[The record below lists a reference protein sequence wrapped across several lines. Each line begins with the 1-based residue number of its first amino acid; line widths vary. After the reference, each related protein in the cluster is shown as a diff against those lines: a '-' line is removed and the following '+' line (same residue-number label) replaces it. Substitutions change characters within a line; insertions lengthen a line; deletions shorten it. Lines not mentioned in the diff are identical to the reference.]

1 LDYRLLFESAPG
13 LYLVLNPD
21 LVIVAVSDAYL
32 AATMTRRDDIV
43 GRGLFEVF
51 PDNPDD
57 PAATGTANLRAS
69 LDRVRRDNVADA
81 MAVQKYDIRVPDR
94 DGGGFEVRYWS
105 PVNSPVFGPD
115 GTLSYIIH
123 RVEDVTEFVRLGE
136 QGDAQQQLTTSLR
149 QRTEQ
154 MQAEILRRSQE
165 LQEANRAL
173 RAADDAKNEFLSRIS
188 HELRSPLT
196 AILGFGELLSLSD
209 LGADDQEWVSTILKA
224 GRHLLA
230 LLDDVLDIARIQEN
244 QLSLS
249 VEASELAPLLTDA
262 MELIRPLAA
271 AHEVV
276 LQAPPPGAAE
286 FCVLADY
293 QRLRQVLLNLLSN
306 AVKYNHPTGTVSVGL
321 EPRPDGRI
329 RVSVTDTGRGIG
341 EDGIARLFTPFER
354 LDAALTGIEGT
365 GLGLALSRQLMHRM
379 GGTMGI
385 TSTLG
390 TGSTFWIELPIVQP
404 TGRSPQ
410 APAAVTKRAYASPKR
425 VLYVEDLAHNLRLV
439 EQFLAFRP
447 DITLTSAML
456 AGIGLDLARQ
466 HRPDLVLLDMHLPD
480 MDGDELMHALRTDP
494 ATADIPVVMLSAD
507 ATTRQIDRLLAAGAN
522 AYLTKPIQLRQLL
535 ATLDHLL
542 DDT

>member
-1 LDYRLLFESAPG
+1 
-13 LYLVLNPD
+13 
-21 LVIVAVSDAYL
+21 
-32 AATMTRRDDIV
+32 
-43 GRGLFEVF
+43 
-51 PDNPDD
+51 
-57 PAATGTANLRAS
+57 
-69 LDRVRRDNVADA
+69 
-81 MAVQKYDIRVPDR
+81 
-94 DGGGFEVRYWS
+94 
-105 PVNSPVFGPD
+105 
-115 GTLSYIIH
+115 
-123 RVEDVTEFVRLGE
+123 
-136 QGDAQQQLTTSLR
+136 LR
-149 QRTEQ
+149 QRTDQ

-276 LQAPPPGAAE
+276 LQAPPAGAAE